1 MRATTAR
8 CFQTILADDPAKA
21 AKALGEALRN
31 AAIEQYKLALEKLKD
46 PQAIWDL
53 ALLESQKDPEA
64 AAQRLLTVKPAR
76 LSNAFMMFSQRQVH
90 SMRNESERL
99 LNIVDMIAT

>member
-31 AAIEQYKLALEKLKD
+31 AAIEQCIEETEY
-46 PQAIWDL
+46 PDL
-53 ALLESQKDPEA
+53 TISLRVARYRRPGR
-64 AAQRLLTVKPAR
+64 RLLRHTGRRR
-76 LSNAFMMFSQRQVH
+76 LPGRC
-90 SMRNESERL
+90 R
-99 LNIVDMIAT
+99 